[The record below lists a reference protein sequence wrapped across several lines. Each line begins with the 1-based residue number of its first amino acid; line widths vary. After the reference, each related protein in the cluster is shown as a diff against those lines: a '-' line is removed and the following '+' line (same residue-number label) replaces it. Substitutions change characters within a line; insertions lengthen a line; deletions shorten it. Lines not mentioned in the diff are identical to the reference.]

1 MIVWEDIITELTAET
16 VTKINREPNQSNI
29 NLLENDLAEHATKIK
44 TTEWIVK
51 QGKNYGFLIIVIG
64 LTQNRTIIKNPWTVW
79 NEPEDPGLYNNSIAA
94 MDTTFAWSKKE
105 KTHFR
110 KEKEYEKYLR
120 VTESIQTLLQ
130 AVDEPYLE
138 ALKQDYIGY
147 DGVLPTTMIHH
158 LQKRW

>member
-1 MIVWEDIITELTAET
+1 MVWEDIITKLMAEP
-16 VTKINREPNQSNI
+16 VTKIVGEPTQSEI
-29 NLLENDLAEHATKIK
+29 NLLENKLSEHASKIK
-44 TTEWIVK
+44 MSEDIVK
-51 QGKNYGFLIIVIG
+51 QSKKYGFLIIIVG
-64 LTQNRTIIKNPWTVW
+64 LTQYRTIIKNPWTVW